1 MADGRSAEEA
11 AATDLCDDSRVP
23 RERHKK
29 RVVEHYSTLPVI
41 RRNNDQKRL
50 YHTTQRSNNSVI
62 GASGCRANDNVN
74 NNNTISEMKRCVEA
88 SDVYDG
94 DFNVVDDDD
103 EEEEDDEEDDEDEE
117 EDHNVIHH
125 ENKLNILKNV
135 LTNNTTTSVNIKTNA
150 LLPVV
155 QSSLSSSSLSSTS
168 SHCDEEK
175 LIDNI
180 ECTRNIILDR
190 CMDNCSNEIVMLME
204 YSGSNKSGII
214 DGNNIMGNDK
224 IITTTNKMD
233 TVQVVDAAAAAVA
246 VSAIP
251 ETMKEI
257 HQHKQQQGGDVVA
270 RLTIPFKGQIRM
282 AEDTLVGPCGKKRC
296 ADRYDSS
303 ESSDR

>member
-62 GASGCRANDNVN
+62 SASGCRANDNVN
-74 NNNTISEMKRCVEA
+74 NNNKRSEIKRCVEA
-88 SDVYDG
+88 IDVYDG
-94 DFNVVDDDD
+94 DFNVVDDD
-103 EEEEDDEEDDEDEE
+103 EEDEEEDDEDEE
-117 EDHNVIHH
+117 EDHNVINH
-125 ENKLNILKNV
+125 ENKLNILKNVV

-155 QSSLSSSSLSSTS
+155 QSSLSSSSSSL
-168 SHCDEEK
+168 HCGEEK

-190 CMDNCSNEIVMLME
+190 CMENCSDEIVMLME
-204 YSGSNKSGII
+204 YSGSNKTGII
-214 DGNNIMGNDK
+214 DGNIMGNDT

-270 RLTIPFKGQIRM
+270 RLTSPFKGQIRM

>member
-29 RVVEHYSTLPVI
+29 RVVEHYSTSPVI

-50 YHTTQRSNNSVI
+50 YHTKQRSNNSVI
-62 GASGCRANDNVN
+62 SASGCRANDNVN
-74 NNNTISEMKRCVEA
+74 NNNTTSEIKRCVEA
-88 SDVYDG
+88 SDVCDD
-94 DFNVVDDDD
+94 DFDVADDD
-103 EEEEDDEEDDEDEE
+103 EEEEEEGDEDEE
-117 EDHNVIHH
+117 VDHNVIHH
-125 ENKLNILKNV
+125 ENKLNILKNVV

-155 QSSLSSSSLSSTS
+155 QSSSSLQ
-168 SHCDEEK
+168 CGEEK

-190 CMDNCSNEIVMLME
+190 CMENCSDEIVMLME
-204 YSGSNKSGII
+204 YSGSNKTGIV
-214 DGNNIMGNDK
+214 DGNIIGNDP

-233 TVQVVDAAAAAVA
+233 TVVVDAAAAAVA

-257 HQHKQQQGGDVVA
+257 HQHKQQGGDVVA
-270 RLTIPFKGQIRM
+270 RLTSPFKGQIRM

-303 ESSDR
+303 ESSD